1 MRAKRL
7 RRRARK
13 FFGWLFLP
21 AFALAV
27 SACEKV
33 PSEIR
38 IKGPLDAVESTQ
50 KTKETK
56 TVFPTFEEKNETIKL
71 RVSSFD
77 DKGLYMGVVPVKWD
91 SSDRSVAS
99 IDQSGVVTILGSGK
113 ATITAKTTKLE
124 KELSAAVELDASIV
138 DKIRWVD
145 PPESSEPIEMPMGE
159 IKNFKAEVL
168 DDRGNPIADA
178 KIDWN
183 ASSWAVTVTPTG
195 EVEARAIGSATL
207 TAEAKNGERVR
218 HDISVVDWVKPKKS
232 RRR

>member
-1 MRAKRL
+1 MR
-7 RRRARK
+7 
-13 FFGWLFLP
+13 GWLWMP
-21 AFALAV
+21 AIALVV

-38 IKGPLDAVESTQ
+38 IKGPLDAVESLQ
-50 KTKETK
+50 KRKDAK
-56 TVFPTFEEKNETIKL
+56 TVFPTFENKGDTIKL

-77 DKGLYMGVVPVKWD
+77 DRGVYMGVAPVKWD
-91 SSDRSVAS
+91 STDRTVAS

-113 ATITAKTTKLE
+113 SVIKARTTKLE
-124 KELSAAVELDASIV
+124 KELSAEVPIEAVIV

-145 PPESSEPIEMPMGE
+145 PPESEAPIEMPMGE

-168 DDRGNPIADA
+168 DDRGNVIEDA

-218 HDISVVDWVKPKKS
+218 HDISVVDWVKKKK